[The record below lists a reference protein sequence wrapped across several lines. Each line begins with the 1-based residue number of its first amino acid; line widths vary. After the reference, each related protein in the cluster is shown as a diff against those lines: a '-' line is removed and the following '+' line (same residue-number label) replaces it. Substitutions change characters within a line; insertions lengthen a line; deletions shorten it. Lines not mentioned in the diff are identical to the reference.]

1 MTAEIHKSDWS
12 PMTMAVSTRGVG
24 QRAEDR
30 PPNGGSKGPGKRV
43 LILSAGVGSGHNVAA
58 GVLESHAR
66 TGQHVEEVQTL
77 DVLELTSDLYRRLY
91 DDAYFRLVNAAPW
104 LVGWSYDAHDAPFS
118 DRDPSR
124 LWDQLNTTEVTRAI
138 QVTRPDV
145 ATEHAFCPLA
155 WFRCCAVADRYTA
168 QHLSS
173 RPTTT
178 SRGSGS
184 ARPST
189 GSSSRVRKPK
199 LIWSRLA
206 CPADRISVSGIPV
219 RAIFSEPVDP
229 AAVLARFQLRSDVP
243 TLLISAGAAGGAYTQ
258 AVVAQTLRMRN
269 PFQAVVVCGRNEK
282 LKEEIT
288 ALVAAQPERY
298 RVLGYTTEIPDLMR
312 VATLFVGKPG
322 GLSSSECMAAGL
334 PMVLINPIPGQEVRN
349 SDFLLEEGAAVRCNY
364 QTTVGY
370 KIDSLLDDTDRVRR
384 MAASARRLGRQDAA
398 AGIVATALD
407 EPSASLWISRDAQ
420 RAIRLVSEE
429 SRSAHDADPDPHR
442 RVLTISD
449 AATGCSVALVTA
461 ADLQA
466 HADVPACGRAADG
479 HIRVAP
485 AVEAAARGRRPVSAS
500 QPRAW

>member
-1 MTAEIHKSDWS
+1 MGSTQHDRGDQSDS
-12 PMTMAVSTRGVG
+12 ELQPDVVLSTHFLP
-24 QRAEDR
+24 A
-30 PPNGGSKGPGKRV
+30 
-43 LILSAGVGSGHNVAA
+43 
-58 GVLESHAR
+58 
-66 TGQHVEEVQTL
+66 
-77 DVLELTSDLYRRLY
+77 
-91 DDAYFRLVNAAPW
+91 RLVS
-104 LVGWSYDAHDAPFS
+104 LL
-118 DRDPSR
+118 R
-124 LWDQLNTTEVTRAI
+124 
-138 QVTRPDV
+138 
-145 ATEHAFCPLA
+145 
-155 WFRCCAVADRYTA
+155 
-168 QHLSS
+168 
-173 RPTTT
+173 
-178 SRGSGS
+178 SRGQIHSTTFVITTDYDFQGLWLS
-184 ARPST
+184 TPFNRFFVAREET
-189 GSSSRVRKPK
+189 KAHMVEIG
-199 LIWSRLA
+199 L
-206 CPADRISVSGIPV
+206 PADRISVSGIPV
-219 RAIFSEPVDP
+219 RAIFSEPVDR

-269 PFQAVVVCGRNEK
+269 PFQAVVVCGHNEK

-334 PMVLINPIPGQEVRN
+334 PMVLISPIPGQEVRN

-370 KIDSLLDDTDRVRR
+370 KIDGLLNDADRVRR

-429 SRSAHDADPDPHR
+429 GRSAHDADPDPHR
-442 RVLTISD
+442 RVLTIGD

-466 HADVPACGRAADG
+466 HAEYLPADGLLTVTSASLQQLKQRRAAADLLVILNHALGDG
-479 HIRVAP
+479 EQVTLALQ
-485 AVEAAARGRRPVSAS
+485 S
-500 QPRAW
+500 